1 MTDPRE
7 QGNAQKTPSAGS
19 GSVAAAGLSCPV
31 PAAEGDRVLLGHGSG
46 GKLSA
51 RLIRDRFLPRFS
63 NPALAPLGDGAIV
76 PLGDERFVISTD
88 TFVVS
93 PLEFPGGDIG
103 LLAVHGTLNDVAM
116 MGAEAVCLSSGF
128 VLEEGLPLEIL
139 DRVLDSMAWA
149 AGEAGVPLVTGDTK
163 VVERGKADGLYVNTT
178 GIGRLREGFEP
189 APDRAEPGDVIL
201 VSGAIGRHGIAVMSV
216 REGLGFEVEVE
227 SDTAH
232 LGPLVAG
239 LSVACGDAVRVLRDP
254 TRGGVASAL
263 NEIAAASGVH
273 IALDGAALPVPVP
286 VHAACEVLG
295 LDPLYVANEGILV
308 AVVRPDSEESALRA
322 LRGHPTGAGARK
334 IGVVESGPA
343 GMVSLKTGLGG
354 SRVVDMLP
362 GDQLPRI
369 C

>member
-1 MTDPRE
+1 MSRDARP
-7 QGNAQKTPSAGS
+7 
-19 GSVAAAGLSCPV
+19 VAASVGATGLSCPA
-31 PAAEGDRVLLGHGSG
+31 PAPDGDRVLLGHGSG

-51 RLIRDRFLPRFS
+51 ALIRDRFLPRFA
-63 NPALAPLGDGAIV
+63 NPALAALGDGAIV
-76 PLGDERFVISTD
+76 QLGGEQFAISTD

-128 VLEEGLPLEIL
+128 VLEEGLPLEVL
-139 DRVLDSMAWA
+139 DRVLDSMSGA
-149 AGEAGVPLVTGDTK
+149 AARAGVPLVTGDTK
-163 VVERGKADGLYVNTT
+163 VVERGKADGMFINTT
-178 GIGRLREGFEP
+178 GIGRLRGDFTP
-189 APDRAEPGDVIL
+189 APDRARPGDVVL
-201 VSGAIGRHGIAVMSV
+201 VSGPLGRHGIAVMSV

-232 LGPLVAG
+232 LGPLV
-239 LSVACGDAVRVLRDP
+239 DALRESCADGVRSLRDP

-263 NEIAAASGVH
+263 NEIAGASGVG
-273 IALDGAALPVPVP
+273 IALDGAAIPVPRAVN
-286 VHAACEVLG
+286 AACEVLG
-295 LDPLYVANEGILV
+295 LDPLYVANEGVLIAIV
-308 AVVRPDSEESALRA
+308 APESEERAIAALRSV
-322 LRGHPTGAGARK
+322 PVGAGAAR
-334 IGVVESGPA
+334 IGVVQTGPG
-343 GMVSLKTGLGG
+343 GMVTLRTGLGG